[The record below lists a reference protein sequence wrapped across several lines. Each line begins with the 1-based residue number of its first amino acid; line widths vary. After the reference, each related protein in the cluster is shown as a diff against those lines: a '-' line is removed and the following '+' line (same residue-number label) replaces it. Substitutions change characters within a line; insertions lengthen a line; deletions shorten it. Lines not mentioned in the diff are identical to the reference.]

1 MEGGNKLAIVEVN
14 GRKKEIPEETISK
27 YIKILGIT
35 REDAIQMW
43 LEDEGYK
50 QNDEVEELTK
60 KAKQLPRINAKSDT
74 PRKKTHRERKPDL
87 EKEQIIKILE
97 TALKNAGID
106 AKVTNSTKII
116 EFQLNNNS
124 YKIDLTKKRP
134 KKE

>member
-1 MEGGNKLAIVEVN
+1 MTYNLNGKNIRIPDSDIKEYMESLSLPKDEAIKV
-14 GRKKEIPEETISK
+14 
-27 YIKILGIT
+27 
-35 REDAIQMW
+35 W
-43 LEDEGYK
+43 LEDEGYLE
-50 QNDEVEELTK
+50 NEIVEELTK

-74 PRKKTHRERKPDL
+74 PRKKTHRERKPDI